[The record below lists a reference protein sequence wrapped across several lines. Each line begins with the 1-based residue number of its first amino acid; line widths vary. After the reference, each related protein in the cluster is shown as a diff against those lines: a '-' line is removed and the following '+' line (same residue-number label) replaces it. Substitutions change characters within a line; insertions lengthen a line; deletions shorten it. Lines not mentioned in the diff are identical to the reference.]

1 MSYRNYKIIPTVIPG
16 AGIGEAIMGLAAPI
30 QNAMQDRAKAVE
42 EENARIAEQ
51 QLKDE
56 TAELALIQEQNDRSD
71 AENAAMEEKSN
82 GLRVNMGGDYNIS
95 MNTQFNWE
103 KAYNEPEATFEVKK
117 EALQQI
123 SKQKRFRADLLSNI
137 GGLGALK
144 EQSVE
149 AAGQDKNYKDD
160 TAKAID
166 QWGQG
171 LGTWSITNGEGLDQY
186 IENEKG
192 ETYLLPMDKIRSGD
206 YNSFVITP
214 KIMEASSDKFATKN
228 KEIKA
233 RVGGNSG
240 SYTPEDLGQMSVMAD
255 TEIRTV
261 MANIESY
268 AATDKLSTRAILTKK
283 LGFST
288 DPADKGTPTVDE
300 ITRDLYSGDP
310 AKVRQ
315 AKDFIQQ
322 NVANRVDK
330 EMLTILGVE
339 RSEDGSFTEYKAPV
353 DPSANGDGTGAESA
367 QAEKLRFE
375 RENIKG
381 MRTNITKIV
390 KGDVKTVMNV
400 LGASNNAVF
409 GKGTAAKVADKMDVL
424 PDGKVKFTFTD
435 RKDRKA
441 SGTKTFDF
449 TNSRSVT
456 DFLVLVNGLG
466 RNQYTKA
473 LAEEIANKYKN

>member
-16 AGIGEAIMGLAAPI
+16 AGIGDAIMGLAAPI

-71 AENAAMEEKSN
+71 AENAAMEEKAN
-82 GLRVNMGGDYNIS
+82 GLKLNMGGEYRRS
-95 MNTQFNWE
+95 MDGQFFWE

-123 SKQKRFRADLLSNI
+123 STQKRFRADLLSNI

-160 TAKAID
+160 TAKALD

-171 LGTWSITNGEGLDQY
+171 LGTWSITNGEGLEQY
-186 IENEKG
+186 IENEQG
-192 ETYLLPMDKIRSGD
+192 ETHLLPMDKIRSGD
-206 YNSFVITP
+206 YDSFVITP

-233 RVGGNSG
+233 RVGDNSG

-255 TEIRTV
+255 TEVRTV

-268 AATDKLSTRAILTKK
+268 ATTDKLSTEAILTKR
-283 LGFST
+283 LGFPT
-288 DPADKGTPTVDE
+288 ETKDKGTSTVDT
-300 ITRDLYSGDP
+300 IMDGLYSGDVN
-310 AKVRQ
+310 KVRE
-315 AKDFIQQ
+315 AKSLIQQ

-330 EMLTILGVE
+330 EMLTILGLE
-339 RSEDGSFTEYKAPV
+339 RGKDGNFTEYKAPV
-353 DPSANGDGTGAESA
+353 DPSTDGDGTGAESA